1 MKTFVLGDVHGA
13 HKAFLQVMERSGF
26 DYENDLL
33 ITLGDIVD
41 GWPDVYNLVE
51 ELLKIKNRIDI
62 RGNHDDWFADFIQNG
77 IHPDGWR
84 QGGLGTAQSYA
95 EGIGLELKYYQRLSV
110 GYTLNLNSGDIPE
123 SHKKFFKGQVNF
135 YKDDWN
141 NLFIHGGFDRHS
153 PLREQMPDNFYWDR
167 NLWNQA
173 LSAKSGKQRLKFIE
187 DFNEIYIGHTSTT
200 PWGTDFPMS
209 ADLVWNMD
217 TGAGWEGKLSLM
229 NITTKEVFQ
238 SDPVC
243 ELYEKSTR

>member
-62 RGNHDDWFADFIQNG
+62 RGNHDDWFVDFIQNG
-77 IHPDGWR
+77 LHPDYWR

-95 EGIGLELKYYQRLSV
+95 EGVGLEFKYQKNISGNIV
-110 GYTLNLNSGDIPE
+110 NLNPGDIPE
-123 SHKKFFKGQVNF
+123 SHIKFFKGQVNY
-135 YKDDWN
+135 YKDEWN
-141 NLFIHGGFDRHS
+141 NLFIHGGFDKNV
-153 PLREQMPDNFYWDR
+153 PLRGQMIDLFYWDR
-167 NLWNQA
+167 RLWNQA
-173 LSAKSGKQRLKFIE
+173 LSAKSGNQRLNFAE
-187 DFNEIYIGHTSTT
+187 DFNEIYIGHTSVTI
-200 PWGTDFPMS
+200 WGKDTPMS